1 MEMTWLETFKLL
13 GLDLL
18 AALILALVV
27 LEGVDHAVH
36 HAWLATR
43 ERFGA
48 ARPRVPARRSARIG
62 APRHV

>member
-18 AALILALVV
+18 AVLILALVV

-43 ERFGA
+43 ERFGMGRTRSPVR
-48 ARPRVPARRSARIG
+48 RPTRIG